1 MTQEEY
7 INVIQSF
14 AVFST
19 FEPEVQQIILQASEA
34 QMERYI
40 EILSRAQDS
49 VDKNRDSFFEKCR
62 EILSNFKL
70 NIKKIKTEKRTGDEA
85 LSTHEDEKAE
95 QELLEKLSQL

>member
-40 EILSRAQDS
+40 EILSRAQES